1 MPSLKKPWLLVC
13 IIPISLLAF
22 VLYKNLINIP
32 AGDDVYVMEMFNQL
46 KEANSWWEQL
56 GILFSQHNEH
66 RLVITRLLALIQYG
80 ISGFIDLRS
89 WIILG
94 NLSLIFIIALY
105 YQHIGEQKW
114 WIIPIAFVI
123 IIPCSNTLIAM
134 QNSNLFSALFAVA
147 TLHFSMKESSNKN
160 SFFTFLCSGLSIFS
174 NSGGFAL
181 LVVISAVFFFQ
192 KRYRLLA
199 VWLIWAILL
208 IVGYYWKYE
217 QIYRHPTSE
226 LLFEQLPKATQFFFA
241 FLGSMAFNPKLA
253 QITGVVFLGVSLFAF
268 YKKYYLQNP
277 FVFLC
282 ILYSTMMAAMTTFK
296 RYEYGIN
303 TALSERYSI
312 YSMLLTAGML
322 ILSRDLFS
330 RASILKKIWFPA
342 LLILSIL
349 INLKY
354 VTFHLRHPEERKEGL
369 MSKMENYYFNNSG
382 FNCLEVNTL
391 NKLDKNCFYHYHLE
405 KSLHSKA
412 FYDSLNLPLV
422 TYLKLRIDTIYQTRE
437 NLHITGTIVNPP
449 ADVLKISQVHHRLW
463 AIHNNAV
470 PFDCNHNEITEPKN
484 DKTLILDMELENDHH
499 KVSLPNFSISVPKKH
514 FFKGEYAIYLLLVN
528 DNPVNYPP
536 IKSNIVFHL

>member
-13 IIPISLLAF
+13 IIPIFLLAF

-32 AGDDVYVMEMFNQL
+32 VGDDIYVMEMFNLLQ
-46 KEANSWWEQL
+46 ESDSWWEKL

-66 RLVITRLLALIQYG
+66 RLVVTRLLALLQYS
-80 ISGFIDLRS
+80 ISGFIDLRW

-94 NLSLIFIIALY
+94 NLSLVFIVILY

-114 WIIPIAFVI
+114 WILPIAFVI

-147 TLHFSMKESSNKN
+147 TIHFSLKESYFKN
-160 SFFTFLCSGLSIFS
+160 SFLTFLCSGLSIFS

-181 LVVISAVFFFQ
+181 LAVISAVFFFQ
-192 KRYRLLA
+192 KRYRLLL

-217 QIYRHPTSE
+217 PIYRHPTSE
-226 LLFEQLPKATQFFFA
+226 LLLEQLPKTAQFFFA
-241 FLGSMAFNPKLA
+241 FLGSIAFNPKLA
-253 QITGVVFLGVSLFAF
+253 QITGVVFLGTSLFAF
-268 YKKYYLQNP
+268 YRKYYLQNS

-282 ILYSTMMAAMTTFK
+282 IMYSVLMAAMTTFK

-312 YSMLLTAGML
+312 YSMLLAAGCITL
-322 ILSRDLFS
+322 IRDLFL
-330 RASILKKIWFPA
+330 RHAHLKKILFPA

-354 VTFHLRHPEERKEGL
+354 FTFHLRNPEARKEGL
-369 MSKMENYYFNNSG
+369 MSKMENYHLNKSG

-391 NKLDKNCFYHYHLE
+391 NKLVNNGFYHYRLD
-405 KSLHSKA
+405 KPLHSQA
-412 FYDSLNLPLV
+412 YYDSLNRIPL
-422 TYLKLRIDTIYQTRE
+422 THLTLSIDTIYQTQK
-437 NLHITGTIVNPP
+437 NLHIVGEITNPTS
-449 ADVLKISQVHHRLW
+449 DVIKIGQVHHRLW
-463 AIHNNAV
+463 AIHNNAA
-470 PFDCNHNEITEPKN
+470 PFDCTHNEITAPQN
-484 DKTLILDMELENDHH
+484 DKTLILDMELENEHH
-499 KVSLPNFSISVPKKH
+499 KVSLPHFGITVPKKH
-514 FFKGEYAIYLLLVN
+514 FLKGNYAIYLLLVN

-536 IKSNIVFHL
+536 VKSNIVFHL